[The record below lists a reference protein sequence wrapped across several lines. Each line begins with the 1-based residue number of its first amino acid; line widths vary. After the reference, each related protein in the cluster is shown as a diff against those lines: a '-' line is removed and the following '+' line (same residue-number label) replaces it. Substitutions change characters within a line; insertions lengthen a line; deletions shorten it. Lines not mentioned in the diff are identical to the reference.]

1 MPTPTQRQP
10 AHGAS
15 QLNTGQPCH
24 QERVKGGL
32 AAGTR
37 AMITGWKYL
46 EGVHSKKGE
55 G

>member
-1 MPTPTQRQP
+1 MVLP
-10 AHGAS
+10 AEDLS
-15 QLNTGQPCH
+15 TRWPQH

-46 EGVHSKKGE
+46 EGVNSRKGRDE
-55 G
+55 TSEELQ